1 MNNACTFSFGGQTML
16 ISGASRG
23 IGAATARMAAAAGAR
38 VVVNYREDRAGAEQV
53 GRDIEAGGGQALV
66 LQGDVGSAEDVV
78 RMIDEVLSTWGPI
91 TTLVHNASA
100 LDRSSFLDVTLDQID
115 LMVNANVRGPF
126 LMSQLVARRMIADG
140 VRGSIIHISSIL
152 ARQTIPNRTL
162 YASTKGAIESL
173 TKAMALDLAP
183 HGIRVNAIA
192 PGLIYTEALKAG
204 MAAIGEE
211 HFAKVIPFKRFG
223 SPEEIASVV
232 AFLASDAASYITG
245 ALISVDGGLGVLEA
259 GPR

>member
-1 MNNACTFSFGGQTML
+1 MNTCTFSFSGQTVF
-16 ISGASRG
+16 ITGASRG
-23 IGAATARMAAAAGAR
+23 IGAATAKRFAAGGAC
-38 VVVNYREDRAGAEQV
+38 VVVNYREDRAGAELV
-53 GRDIEAGGGQALV
+53 GREIEADGGQVLV
-66 LQGDVGSAEDVV
+66 LQGDVGSADDVR
-78 RMIDEVLSTWGPI
+78 RMTDAVFTDWGPI

-100 LDRSSFLDVTLDQID
+100 LDRAGFLDVGLDQLD

-183 HGIRVNAIA
+183 HGIRVNVVA

-204 MAAIGEE
+204 MVAIGEE
-211 HFAKVIPFKRFG
+211 HFMKVVPLKRFG
-223 SPEEIASVV
+223 DPDEIASVV

-245 ALISVDGGLGVLEA
+245 TLIGVDGGLGVLEA